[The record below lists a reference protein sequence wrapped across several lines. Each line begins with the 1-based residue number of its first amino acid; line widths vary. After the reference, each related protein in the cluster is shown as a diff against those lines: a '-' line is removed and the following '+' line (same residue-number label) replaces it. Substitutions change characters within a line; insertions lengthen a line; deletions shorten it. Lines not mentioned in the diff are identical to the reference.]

1 MSASTTK
8 IASLRGWGD
17 AATHLAA
24 WGDADLHALADARPE
39 LAQSPPRS
47 FAALAER
54 LAEPAGAQATYRRLD
69 RAAQQVVDA
78 LSALGGAAELA
89 ELAAAIAPG
98 VSAEAL
104 QPPLGT
110 LEGAGLALVAG
121 GSAVLNPGLSGMHR
135 RAGLGPSLLPA
146 LQREQAIALTEM
158 CRRLGAKAGG
168 GGKAASVRAIVEF
181 FATPGKAR
189 ALLKQAPAGT
199 AALVAQAARGQQVS
213 VPGGVWSLDD
223 RRPAGWLARRGYL
236 VAVEW
241 YLLTMPAEVGLS
253 LRGGHVFESF
263 SASPPPLPATSG
275 DGEAVD
281 AAGVERAVALAHR
294 AGLALEEL
302 CARPAKLLKDGGMAV
317 REVRRVAKVVGASER
332 EAARLLDLLVA
343 AGLLWVDHQAGT
355 ALPTAAWDGWRRLAG
370 PAQWSRLVAGWMEAP
385 FHPSLAGE
393 ISSKDKVIPPVLNRA
408 SHPEAVDQRRA
419 VLAAL
424 ASLPPGSSAVPD
436 AVVERVTWAAPLLW
450 DDGPAPPFLL
460 AAWPIE
466 EMEVLGLA
474 VGGALTGAGR
484 RVAGGDVE
492 GAEAALAHLL
502 PAPVREIVVQA
513 DLTAVAAG
521 ALAPDV
527 AGELEVMADVESRGA
542 ATVYRFTEQSLRRA
556 FDEGRSAADIAGFL
570 ERHAARGVPQGLSYL
585 VADLGRRHGQLR
597 VGRVATYVRCD
608 DVALLAEV
616 SQGRATARL
625 KLRRLAP
632 TVAITDA
639 EPADVLA
646 ALRGA
651 GYLPMEED
659 SGGGVVLSRPPEARA
674 AARPAFPAARPSPL
688 PGRPASAN
696 GHGGGTGGGLP
707 AAAAVVAALRAGG
720 GAKAASSKPTASQG
734 MKGKP
739 AAKKVAPARPAAPP
753 PPELFE
759 VESSRPTTIAKD
771 LPSILALARQ
781 AADEEWLVRFSSTN
795 TKGVTKQVNAW
806 VLAVSP
812 TDLLVEALPDYTS
825 RTLNALRIHWA
836 RVLTEAEEEQLL

>member
-1 MSASTTK
+1 MPAAKTK
-8 IASLRGWGD
+8 VAAVPGWGD
-17 AATHLAA
+17 AAEHLAS
-24 WGDADLHALADARPE
+24 WDDADLQTLVSARPE
-39 LAQSPPRS
+39 LAYAPPRS

-54 LAEPAGAQATYRRLD
+54 LAEPAGAQAAYRRLD
-69 RAAQQVVDA
+69 RAAQQVVEA
-78 LSALGGAAELA
+78 LSALGGAAGLA
-89 ELAAAIAPG
+89 ELAGVVAPG
-98 VSAEAL
+98 VSVEAL
-104 QPPLGT
+104 QLPLGT
-110 LEGAGLALVAG
+110 LERAGLALVG
-121 GSAVLNPGLSGMHR
+121 EGSAVLNPALSGMHR
-135 RAGLGPSLLPA
+135 RAGLGPPLVPA
-146 LQREQAIALTEM
+146 LQREQSIALTEL
-158 CRRLGAKAGG
+158 CRRLGAKPVGRG
-168 GGKAASVRAIVEF
+168 GGKAASIRAIVEF
-181 FATPGKAR
+181 FATPGRAR

-199 AALVAQAARGQQVS
+199 AALVEQAARGQQVS
-213 VPGGVWSLDD
+213 VPGGAWSLDD

-241 YLLTMPAEVGLS
+241 YLLTMPAEVALA

-263 SASPPPLPATSG
+263 SAFPPPLPATSG
-275 DGEAVD
+275 DPEALE
-281 AAGVERAVALAHR
+281 AAGAERAVALAHR

-343 AGLLWVDHQAGT
+343 AGLLWVDHRAGT
-355 ALPTAAWDGWRRLAG
+355 ALPTAGWDGWRRLAG
-370 PAQWSRLVAGWMEAP
+370 PSQWARLLAGWMEAP

-408 SHPEAVDQRRA
+408 GHPEALDQRRA

-424 ASLPPGSSAVPD
+424 ASLPPGSGTAPD
-436 AVVERVTWAAPLLW
+436 ALVERVTWVAPLLW
-450 DDGPAPPFLL
+450 DDGPAPPCVL

-466 EMEVLGLA
+466 EMELLGLA
-474 VGGALTGAGR
+474 VGGALTSAGR
-484 RVAGGDVE
+484 RVAAGDAE
-492 GAEAALAHLL
+492 GAEAALARLL
-502 PAPVREIVVQA
+502 PAPVREVVVQA

-556 FDEGRSAADIAGFL
+556 FDEGRSAADIAAFL

-597 VGRVATYVRCD
+597 VGRAATYVRCD

-632 TVAITDA
+632 TVAVTDA

-646 ALRGA
+646 ALRSA

-688 PGRPASAN
+688 PGRPASSN
-696 GHGGGTGGGLP
+696 GHGGAGGGP
-707 AAAAVVAALRAGG
+707 PAAAAAAVVTALRAGRG
-720 GAKAASSKPTASQG
+720 VQATQAGHGVQATQAKPA
-734 MKGKP
+734 KP
-739 AAKKVAPARPAAPP
+739 AARKVAPPP

-825 RTLNALRIHWA
+825 RTLNLLRVHWA